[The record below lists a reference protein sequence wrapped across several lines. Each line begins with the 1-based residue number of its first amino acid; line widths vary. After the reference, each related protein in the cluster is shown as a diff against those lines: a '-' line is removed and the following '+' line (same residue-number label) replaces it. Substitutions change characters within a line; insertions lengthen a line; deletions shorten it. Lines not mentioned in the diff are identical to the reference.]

1 MASEVDSEPLT
12 IDRTLFRLN
21 EDDNVEDIPGLDDM
35 PSVIRNTL
43 LKHRSMFSN
52 DLSASRKIKC
62 DPQGR
67 SGVAAEVQEGAV
79 NSPPLEAEG

>member
-12 IDRTLFRLN
+12 IHRTLFRLN

-62 DPQGR
+62 DPLHLTVR
-67 SGVAAEVQEGAV
+67 EGVAL
-79 NSPPLEAEG
+79 PPKCRRAR

>member
-1 MASEVDSEPLT
+1 
-12 IDRTLFRLN
+12 
-21 EDDNVEDIPGLDDM
+21 M

-52 DLSASRKIKC
+52 DLSASLKIKC